1 MDELRKE
8 AYAYYFGEE
17 LPDSVSYDNLP
28 EDVVTKIEEMGL
40 SADIVSKPS
49 PPYSDVTYGMG
60 TDGFPAVNITHYA
73 AVMFTKWLSVKTGE
87 FYRLPTEAEWEYA
100 CRAGSNEEYQQPS
113 ADELE
118 AIAWHRDNSNRQYQ
132 PVGTKEPNAYG
143 LYNMFGNVAE
153 WTLDQYLEDYSQAL
167 EDEPAENPLF
177 IPEKLYPRSVRGGSW
192 MDDPAQASCL
202 QRRGSAPKWKMKDP
216 QYPKSAWWHTNAPF
230 VGFRVVKP
238 LEQPETV
245 EDMKA
250 YWVEEM
256 PDYF

>member
-1 MDELRKE
+1 
-8 AYAYYFGEE
+8 
-17 LPDSVSYDNLP
+17 
-28 EDVVTKIEEMGL
+28 
-40 SADIVSKPS
+40 
-49 PPYSDVTYGMG
+49 
-60 TDGFPAVNITHYA
+60 
-73 AVMFTKWLSVKTGE
+73 
-87 FYRLPTEAEWEYA
+87 
-100 CRAGSNEEYQQPS
+100 
-113 ADELE
+113 
-118 AIAWHRDNSNRQYQ
+118 
-132 PVGTKEPNAYG
+132 
-143 LYNMFGNVAE
+143 MFGNVAE

-167 EDEPAENPLF
+167 EDEPADNPLF